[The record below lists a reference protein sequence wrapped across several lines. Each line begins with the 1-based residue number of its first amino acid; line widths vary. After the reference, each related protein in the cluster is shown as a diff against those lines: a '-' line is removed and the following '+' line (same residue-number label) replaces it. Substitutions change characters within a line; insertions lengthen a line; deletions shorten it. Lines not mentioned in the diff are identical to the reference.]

1 MQALSL
7 LTARLPLRWGDEK
20 HLVGSALSIDAQE
33 PQPRWQS
40 LIQEYFH
47 FQTRLSVGFSL
58 YPNDAGYEEGRRIL
72 VRAVS
77 LLLEQ
82 AQEAVLLF
90 NGEYVVLQ
98 KLGQQV
104 VLNAE
109 YQWWSDE
116 IGLEGELHLSHEK
129 RPLPQSLL

>member
-7 LTARLPLRWGDEK
+7 MTARLPLERGDEK
-20 HLVGSALSIDAQE
+20 HLMGPALSIDAQE
-33 PQPRWQS
+33 PGHHWQS
-40 LIQEYFH
+40 LIQECFR
-47 FQTRLSVGFSL
+47 FQTQLSVGFSL
-58 YPNDAGYEEGRRIL
+58 YPNDEGYEDGRRVL
-72 VRAVS
+72 VHAVS

-98 KLGQQV
+98 KLEQQV

-109 YQWWSDE
+109 YGWWSDE
-116 IGLEGELHLSHEK
+116 IGLEREFLLSHEK
-129 RPLPQSLL
+129 RPLPQPLL